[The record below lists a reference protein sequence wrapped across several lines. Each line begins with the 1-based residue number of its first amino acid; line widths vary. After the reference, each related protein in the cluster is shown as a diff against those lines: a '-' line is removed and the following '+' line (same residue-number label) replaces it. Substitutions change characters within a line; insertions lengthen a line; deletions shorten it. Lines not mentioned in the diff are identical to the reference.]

1 MRPVLILDQIRKS
14 FFDPGRGEVRA
25 VDDLC
30 LRLEPGV
37 IALVGANGAGK
48 STLLRLISTLLVPDA
63 GRITWAGIDLATRP
77 EDLRRRLGYL
87 STTTRLTPRLTARE
101 VLRHIGHL
109 YGLEGQ
115 DLEGRI
121 AAQVAAFGLERVLDQ
136 RLDGLSTGERQRV
149 NLART
154 LLADP
159 DLGVLDEPA
168 TGLDLV
174 AAAQVRTAVR
184 QARRTDRLILL
195 ATHHLDEVE
204 ALADR
209 LLVLRQG
216 RLAYDGPPAGL
227 GQGEGLRQA
236 VLGLMEEVSHGV

>member
-1 MRPVLILDQIRKS
+1 MLVLHHLRKS

-25 VDDLC
+25 IDDLD
-30 LRLEPGV
+30 LTLQPGV
-37 IALVGANGAGK
+37 TALVGANGAGK
-48 STLLRLISTLLVPDA
+48 STLLRLITTLLVPDA
-63 GRITWAGIDLATRP
+63 GTITWDGVDVAARP

-101 VLRHIGHL
+101 VLRHIGAL
-109 YGLEGQ
+109 YGLEGAE
-115 DLEGRI
+115 LESRI
-121 AAQVAAFGLERVLDQ
+121 AFQTAAFGLERVLDQ

-159 DLGVLDEPA
+159 DLVVLDEPA

-174 AAAQVRTAVR
+174 AAAQVQAAVR
-184 QARRTDRLILL
+184 AARREGRLILL

-236 VLGLMEEVSHGV
+236 VLALMGEVTHA

>member
-1 MRPVLILDQIRKS
+1 MLPVLILDQVRKS

-25 VDDLC
+25 VDNLT
-30 LRLEPGV
+30 LALEPGV
-37 IALVGANGAGK
+37 TALVGANGAGK
-48 STLLRLISTLLVPDA
+48 STLLRLMSTLLVPDA
-63 GRITWAGIDLATRP
+63 GTIAWDGLDVVERP

-109 YGLEGQ
+109 YGLDGA
-115 DLEGRI
+115 DLDARL

-136 RLDGLSTGERQRV
+136 RMDGLSTGERQRV

-159 DLGVLDEPA
+159 DLVVLDEPA

-184 QARRTDRLILL
+184 LARREGRLILL

-209 LLVLRQG
+209 LLVLHQG
-216 RLAYDGPPAGL
+216 RVAYDGPPGGL
-227 GQGEGLRQA
+227 GQGEGLRAA
-236 VLGLMEEVSHGV
+236 VLELMDEVPHGV